1 MFKIEPI
8 KQERKTQKKKA
19 NVATFL
25 GIPYY
30 VILSVLIIIPV
41 VLIVFYS
48 VTEKVNNLYY
58 RFTFDYFVMFFKEP
72 IFLKTLWSSIFL
84 AIITTFVTL
93 AVGYPL
99 AYVIAR
105 RTPKVQALLILL
117 VTAPMWINMLIRVLA
132 WKQIFDMI
140 DTTLLGTDL
149 AIVVGMVYVYLP
161 FMVLPIYTV
170 ISKIDPLLYE
180 ASADLGANN
189 VKTFL
194 KVTLPLSVGG
204 ILSGVTM
211 VLLPAA
217 TTIVIPKILGNGK
230 YLIGSLIEDRFL
242 KAGNWGYGSAIAIIL
257 SLIIMLMVYITKR
270 ADKNKEVEKF
280 EDY

>member
-1 MFKIEPI
+1 MFKIEPL
-8 KQERKTQKKKA
+8 KKEKRLRGKKP
-19 NVATFL
+19 NVATVL

-30 VILSVLIIIPV
+30 IILLGLIIIPV
-41 VLIVFYS
+41 VLIVFYAI
-48 VTEKVNNLYY
+48 TEKVNQLYY
-58 RFTFDYFVMFFKEP
+58 RFTFEYFVMFFKEP
-72 IFLKTLWSSIFL
+72 IFLKTLGDSLFL
-84 AIITTFVTL
+84 AIITTIITL
-93 AVGYPL
+93 IIGYPI
-99 AYVIAR
+99 AFVIAKKP
-105 RTPKVQALLILL
+105 PKAQALLILL

-140 DTTLLGTDL
+140 DTTLLGSNT
-149 AIVVGMVYVYLP
+149 AIIIGMVYAYLP

-180 ASADLGANN
+180 ASADLGASNF
-189 VKTFL
+189 KTFL

-204 ILSGVTM
+204 ILSGITM

-257 SLIIMLMVYITKR
+257 SLIIMAMVYITKKV
-270 ADKNKEVEKF
+270 DKNKEVEKF
-280 EDY
+280 EDF